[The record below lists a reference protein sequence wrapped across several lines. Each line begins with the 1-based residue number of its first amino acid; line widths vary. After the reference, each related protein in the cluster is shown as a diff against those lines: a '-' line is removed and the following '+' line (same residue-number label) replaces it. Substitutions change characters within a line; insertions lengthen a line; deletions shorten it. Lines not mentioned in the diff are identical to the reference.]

1 MLSPLEVGVE
11 DQRCMVR
18 LRTLTEG
25 LIVSWMVWT
34 MMISLSS
41 INLGYNLLPSE
52 VSAAFALEQLKS
64 LMKRLIIGCAT
75 FII

>member
-11 DQRCMVR
+11 DSA
-18 LRTLTEG
+18 LYGETEDIDRRFDCELDG
-25 LIVSWMVWT
+25 MDYDDKFVFDD
-34 MMISLSS
+34 
-41 INLGYNLLPSE
+41 LGYNLLPSE